1 MADPVIALD
10 RVSVRYATAPSP
22 TLRDISFRVEPG
34 EFVGIVGST
43 GSGKSTLLYLLAG
56 VIPHYLGAEISG
68 DVLIH
73 GRRTQELSLARI
85 SERVG
90 LVLQDP
96 EAQLFNLLVRDELAW
111 GLENRGLPRAQIA
124 SRLASTLSFFRIEK
138 LQDRITYDL
147 SGGEKQRV
155 ALAAVHAIA
164 PEVYLFDHPT
174 SQLDP
179 IGAAEVIAAVRRLAE
194 HHAHAIVMVED
205 KVDELV
211 EHADRLIPL
220 DGGDIVVSGRAGRPG
235 RRVGVRVPG
244 TPAHLGL
251 EGRGA
256 SRPERRVRRH
266 CRSERQREDLAGPVH
281 QRLPAPD
288 AGHPSRRGHR
298 GVAAPAGAAGDPG
311 GLRLSEPGPPA
322 VPGASLGRRG
332 VRPPEPGRLPR
343 PDPGVRRAGPP
354 AARAVGQAR

>member
-1 MADPVIALD
+1 MADPVIALEG
-10 RVSVRYATAPSP
+10 VTLRYPTAPGP

-43 GSGKSTLLYLLAG
+43 GSGKSSLLYLLAG
-56 VIPHYLGAEISG
+56 VVPHYLRAEISG
-68 DVLIH
+68 NVLLH

-111 GLENRGLPRAQIA
+111 GLENRGLPRAEIA
-124 SRLASTLSFFRIEK
+124 RRLAATLAFFRIER

-164 PEVYLFDHPT
+164 PQVYLFDHPT

-179 IGAAEVIAAVRRLAE
+179 IGAAEVIAAIRRLAE
-194 HHAHAIVMVED
+194 QRQHTIVMVED

-211 EHADRLIPL
+211 EHADRLLLL
-220 DGGDIVVSGRAGRPG
+220 DDG
-235 RRVGVRVPG
+235 
-244 TPAHLGL
+244 HLVL
-251 EGRGA
+251 
-256 SRPERRVRRH
+256 
-266 CRSERQREDLAGPVH
+266 D
-281 QRLPAPD
+281 
-288 AGHPSRRGHR
+288 
-298 GVAAPAGAAGDPG
+298 AAPREFCLRKDLLDAA
-311 GLRLSEPGPPA
+311 
-322 VPGASLGRRG
+322 G
-332 VRPPEPGRLPR
+332 VRPTQMAELSYSLLEAGVKLQVPPITLAEMTAALRALLP
-343 PDPGVRRAGPP
+343 A
-354 AARAVGQAR
+354 

>member
-1 MADPVIALD
+1 MADPVIALE
-10 RVSVRYATAPSP
+10 RVTVRYPNAPN
-22 TLRDISFRVEPG
+22 TTFRVEPG

-68 DVLIH
+68 EVLIY

-96 EAQLFNLLVRDELAW
+96 ESQLFNLLVRDELAW
-111 GLENRGLPRAQIA
+111 GLENRGLPRAEIA
-124 SRLASTLSFFRIEK
+124 SRLALTLSFFRIEK

-194 HHAHAIVMVED
+194 RHQLAIVMVED

-211 EHADRLIPL
+211 EHADRLVLL
-220 DGGDIVVSGRAGRPG
+220 DGGRIV
-235 RRVGVRVPG
+235 
-244 TPAHLGL
+244 L
-251 EGRGA
+251 
-256 SRPERRVRRH
+256 
-266 CRSERQREDLAGPVH
+266 DAGP
-281 QRLPAPD
+281 REFCLRKDLLD
-288 AGHPSRRGHR
+288 A
-298 GVAAPAGAAGDPG
+298 A
-311 GLRLSEPGPPA
+311 
-322 VPGASLGRRG
+322 G
-332 VRPPEPGRLPR
+332 VRPTQMAELSARLIEAGLKLDVPPITLEEMTVALRARLPS
-343 PDPGVRRAGPP
+343 
-354 AARAVGQAR
+354 

>member
-1 MADPVIALD
+1 MADPVIALE
-10 RVSVRYATAPSP
+10 RVTLRYPTAPSP

-56 VIPHYLGAEISG
+56 VIPHYFEAELSG

-111 GLENRGLPRAQIA
+111 GLENRGLPREEIA
-124 SRLASTLSFFRIEK
+124 SRLSSTLSFFRIEK
-138 LQDRITYDL
+138 LQNRITYDL

-179 IGAAEVIAAVRRLAE
+179 IGAAEVIAAVRRLAGR
-194 HHAHAIVMVED
+194 HQLAIVMVED

-211 EHADRLIPL
+211 EHADRLVLL
-220 DGGDIVVSGRAGRPG
+220 DGGRIV
-235 RRVGVRVPG
+235 
-244 TPAHLGL
+244 L
-251 EGRGA
+251 
-256 SRPERRVRRH
+256 
-266 CRSERQREDLAGPVH
+266 DAGP
-281 QRLPAPD
+281 REFCLRKDLLD
-288 AGHPSRRGHR
+288 A
-298 GVAAPAGAAGDPG
+298 A
-311 GLRLSEPGPPA
+311 
-322 VPGASLGRRG
+322 G
-332 VRPPEPGRLPR
+332 VRPTQMAELSHRLIEA
-343 PDPGVRRAGPP
+343 GVKLDVPPITLEEMTVALRA
-354 AARAVGQAR
+354 RLHS

>member
-179 IGAAEVIAAVRRLAE
+179 IGAAEVIAAVRR
-194 HHAHAIVMVED
+194 
-205 KVDELV
+205 
-211 EHADRLIPL
+211 PL
-220 DGGDIVVSGRAGRPG
+220 DPG
-235 RRVGVRVPG
+235 RGE
-244 TPAHLGL
+244 A
-251 EGRGA
+251 
-256 SRPERRVRRH
+256 
-266 CRSERQREDLAGPVH
+266 
-281 QRLPAPD
+281 
-288 AGHPSRRGHR
+288 
-298 GVAAPAGAAGDPG
+298 AAGVEV
-311 GLRLSEPGPPA
+311 GLRPRWPPW
-322 VPGASLGRRG
+322 P
-332 VRPPEPGRLPR
+332 
-343 PDPGVRRAGPP
+343 
-354 AARAVGQAR
+354 

>member
-1 MADPVIALD
+1 MADPVIALE
-10 RVSVRYATAPSP
+10 RVTLRYPTAPSP

-68 DVLIH
+68 DVLIY

-179 IGAAEVIAAVRRLAE
+179 IGAAEVIAAVRRLGSPPAR
-194 HHAHAIVMVED
+194 HRHG
-205 KVDELV
+205 
-211 EHADRLIPL
+211 R
-220 DGGDIVVSGRAGRPG
+220 GQGGRAGGACRPTRPHG
-235 RRVGVRVPG
+235 RRPHRPRRDAARV
-244 TPAHLGL
+244 
-251 EGRGA
+251 
-256 SRPERRVRRH
+256 
-266 CRSERQREDLAGPVH
+266 
-281 QRLPAPD
+281 LPAE
-288 AGHPSRRGHR
+288 G
-298 GVAAPAGAAGDPG
+298 PA
-311 GLRLSEPGPPA
+311 R
-322 VPGASLGRRG
+322 
-332 VRPPEPGRLPR
+332 
-343 PDPGVRRAGPP
+343 
-354 AARAVGQAR
+354 

>member
-1 MADPVIALD
+1 MADPVIALE
-10 RVSVRYATAPSP
+10 RVTVRYPTAPNP

-68 DVLIH
+68 DVLIY

-96 EAQLFNLLVRDELAW
+96 ESQLFNLLVRDELAW
-111 GLENRGLPRAQIA
+111 GLENRGVPRAEIA
-124 SRLASTLSFFRIEK
+124 SRVSSTLSFFRIEK
-138 LQDRITYDL
+138 LHDRITYDL

-164 PEVYLFDHPT
+164 PDVYLFDHPT

-194 HHAHAIVMVED
+194 HQHAIVMVED

-211 EHADRLIPL
+211 EHADRLILL
-220 DGGDIVVSGRAGRPG
+220 DGGRIVLDARP
-235 RRVGVRVPG
+235 
-244 TPAHLGL
+244 
-251 EGRGA
+251 
-256 SRPERRVRRH
+256 
-266 CRSERQREDLAGPVH
+266 REFCLRKDL
-281 QRLPAPD
+281 LD
-288 AGHPSRRGHR
+288 A
-298 GVAAPAGAAGDPG
+298 A
-311 GLRLSEPGPPA
+311 
-322 VPGASLGRRG
+322 G
-332 VRPPEPGRLPR
+332 VRPTQMAELSHRLIEAGMKLEVP
-343 PDPGVRRAGPP
+343 PITLEEMTVALRALLPS
-354 AARAVGQAR
+354 

>member
-1 MADPVIALD
+1 MADPLIALD

-68 DVLIH
+68 DVLIY

-111 GLENRGLPRAQIA
+111 GLENRGRSRESIA
-124 SRLASTLSFFRIEK
+124 REIAATLAFFHIEH
-138 LQDRITYDL
+138 LRDRITYDL

-155 ALAAVHAIA
+155 ALAAVHALA
-164 PEVYLFDHPT
+164 PQVFLFDNPT

-179 IGAAEVIAAVRRLAE
+179 LGAADVLESIRQVADT
-194 HHAHAIVMVED
+194 HGFSIVLVED

-211 EHADRLIPL
+211 RVADRMVLL
-220 DGGDIVVSGRAGRPG
+220 DRGRI
-235 RRVGVRVPG
+235 
-244 TPAHLGL
+244 TL
-251 EGRGA
+251 
-256 SRPERRVRRH
+256 
-266 CRSERQREDLAGPVH
+266 D
-281 QRLPAPD
+281 
-288 AGHPSRRGHR
+288 
-298 GVAAPAGAAGDPG
+298 AAPRDFCLSSGPLACAGVSSTQIAELSAELLGAGVPFADPVPITV
-311 GLRLSEPGPPA
+311 EEA
-322 VPGASLGRRG
+322 VPALRQ
-332 VRPPEPGRLPR
+332 LLT
-343 PDPGVRRAGPP
+343 RA
-354 AARAVGQAR
+354 

>member
-1 MADPVIALD
+1 MADPVVALE
-10 RVSVRYATAPSP
+10 RVTLRYPTAPGP

-43 GSGKSTLLYLLAG
+43 GSGKTTLLYLLAG
-56 VIPHYLGAEISG
+56 VIPHYLAAELSG

-111 GLENRGLPRAQIA
+111 GLENRGLARAEIA
-124 SRLASTLSFFRIEK
+124 SRLTSTLAFFRIEL

-179 IGAAEVIAAVRRLAE
+179 IGAADVIAAIRRLAE
-194 HHAHAIVMVED
+194 RHQLAIIMVED

-211 EHADRLIPL
+211 EHADRLVLL
-220 DGGDIVVSGRAGRPG
+220 DGGRIVI
-235 RRVGVRVPG
+235 
-244 TPAHLGL
+244 
-251 EGRGA
+251 
-256 SRPERRVRRH
+256 
-266 CRSERQREDLAGPVH
+266 DAGP
-281 QRLPAPD
+281 REFCLRKDLLD
-288 AGHPSRRGHR
+288 A
-298 GVAAPAGAAGDPG
+298 A
-311 GLRLSEPGPPA
+311 
-322 VPGASLGRRG
+322 G
-332 VRPPEPGRLPR
+332 VRPTQMAELSACLIEAGVKLEVPPITLEEMTVALRARLR
-343 PDPGVRRAGPP
+343 S
-354 AARAVGQAR
+354 